1 MREALPLLTSKQT
14 EFICNEC
21 NITKDELFEL
31 DEDSLYD
38 DVYDVMCDI
47 ECAET
52 PSSDEPLTEH
62 CAIASDIVT
71 ILGNTISDCDD

>member
-1 MREALPLLTSKQT
+1 MREALPLLTSKQI

-21 NITKDELFEL
+21 NITKNELFEL

-52 PSSDEPLTEH
+52 PLSNEPLTEH

-71 ILGNTISDCDD
+71 ILGNTISD